1 MTQAN
6 TTSSN
11 SMRRP
16 RNSLSRV
23 EILNAAERVGQRV
36 GGDLTIRE
44 IAGALGASP
53 MSIYRYF
60 DSREELISNLL
71 DRIMSRFEYPTR
83 TGDLQADLA
92 NFARSHKRL
101 LDAHPWAISL
111 FFTHP
116 APGPATDR
124 IGETAL
130 SMLVGGGLSREMA
143 VSVFSAVIA
152 LNYGWA
158 SFAKARSESVINGT
172 PGLSLADSLSLLS
185 DDEFPV
191 TRQVAHELV
200 EYGAHRHYELAL
212 GVLVTGLRTV

>member
-1 MTQAN
+1 MTRTKSTSAN
-6 TTSSN
+6 SI
-11 SMRRP
+11 RRP
-16 RNSLSRV
+16 RNSLSRE

-44 IAGALGASP
+44 IAGDLGASP
-53 MSIYRYF
+53 MSLYRYF
-60 DSREELISNLL
+60 DSREILISNLL

-83 TGDLQADLA
+83 TGDLQTDLV

-101 LDAHPWAISL
+101 LDAHPWAVSL

-116 APGPATDR
+116 SPGPATDR

-130 SMLVGGGLSREMA
+130 SILVGGGLSREMA

-191 TRQVAHELV
+191 TRQVAPELV